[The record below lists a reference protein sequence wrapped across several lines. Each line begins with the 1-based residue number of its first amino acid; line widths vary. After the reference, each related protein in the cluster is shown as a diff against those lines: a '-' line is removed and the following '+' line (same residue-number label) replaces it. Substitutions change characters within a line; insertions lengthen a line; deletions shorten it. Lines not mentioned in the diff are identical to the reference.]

1 MAEEG
6 LRKTDNKLIHI
17 GSPIP
22 FDHDRFLVE
31 LVSLMDDAYNN
42 RRDIRDR
49 LMAMVPTYH
58 PAVIQPLSA
67 APAKEQQAAG

>member
-17 GSPIP
+17 GAPIP

-31 LVSLMDDAYNN
+31 LQALMNAAYNN
-42 RRDIRDR
+42 DDNIREL
-49 LMAMVPTYH
+49 LMQVVPTFH
-58 PAVIQPLSA
+58 A
-67 APAKEQQAAG
+67 AEASPCPPEQQKAAG